1 MGTKLKE
8 FQLLISVERWV
19 KRIVK
24 AESAEAAQAIFDDED
39 YMLSLGELRDD
50 VCFVVDITELK
61 DEDYMLDLGELRDD
75 VCQVEKITELKDE
88 PKRAS
93 RSHRRTAR
101 S

>member
-1 MGTKLKE
+1 MPG
-8 FQLLISVERWV
+8 S
-19 KRIVK
+19 
-24 AESAEAAQAIFDDED
+24 SSEAASPEPLRQGEGP
-39 YMLSLGELRDD
+39 GELRDD